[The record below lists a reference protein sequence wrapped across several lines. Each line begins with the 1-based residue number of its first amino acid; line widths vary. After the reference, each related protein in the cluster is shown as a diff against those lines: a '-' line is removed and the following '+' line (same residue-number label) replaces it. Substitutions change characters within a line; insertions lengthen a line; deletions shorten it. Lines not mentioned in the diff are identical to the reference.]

1 MTLPKILAVLT
12 STGTLGDSGMP
23 TGWYLPEFAHPYN
36 ILAPHAEIVVAS
48 PAGGAAPLDPSS
60 VEAFKSDPQCVGFL
74 NTQTALWKNT
84 QKLSDFLGRAGEF
97 HAIYF
102 VGGHGPMFDLAT
114 SSVSHQLVNEF
125 WSAGKVVSA
134 VCHGSAAL
142 AFIRTANGTSLLAG
156 SEVTG
161 FSNAEEDAIQLGEA
175 VPFKLEDKLSKASG
189 GHYVKADS
197 LWGVKIAVARD
208 GRLITGQNPASAAAV
223 GEAILKSIRS

>member
-1 MTLPKILAVLT
+1 MPVVSKTVLT
-12 STGTLGDSGMP
+12 SVI
-23 TGWYLPEFAHPYN
+23 A
-36 ILAPHAEIVVAS
+36 
-48 PAGGAAPLDPSS
+48 
-60 VEAFKSDPQCVGFL
+60 
-74 NTQTALWKNT
+74 
-84 QKLSDFLGRAGEF
+84 
-97 HAIYF
+97 
-102 VGGHGPMFDLAT
+102 MFDLAT

-125 WSAGKVVSA
+125 WSAGKIVSA

-175 VPFKLEDKLSKASG
+175 VPFKLEDELSKASG